1 MQVDFEDG
9 ETGGRYVL
17 RTKDG
22 EAVSTLSK
30 AGDKIVIIDHTE
42 VDDALRGRGYGQM
55 LIKQIVADMREQSK
69 KIVPLSPFA
78 ASEFRKHPEWADVL
92 N

>member
-1 MQVDFEDG
+1 MKTEKQ
-9 ETGGRYVL
+9 GGRYVL
-17 RTKDG
+17 RTEDG
-22 EAVSTLSK
+22 KAASTFSK
-30 AGDKIVIIDHTE
+30 AGDKVVIIDHTE

-55 LIKQIVADMREQSK
+55 LIEQIVADMRKQSK
-69 KIVPLSPFA
+69 KIVPLCPFA